1 MSTTNTNAPGNVNT
15 GYRSDGLT
23 TLVWGTGNSINS
35 GYIVVSI
42 DESEKTETYYVE
54 NGTGIEAA
62 RVMLNQGLR
71 WNVTV
76 IDDNSIAPPT
86 FGSTVQLWRHSDQ
99 SSNSN
104 LRVDCIVINNDVRA
118 ARKTEAQRVLQCE
131 RLKLVEGL

>member
-1 MSTTNTNAPGNVNT
+1 MPTTNNTNAPGNVNT

-62 RVMLNQGLR
+62 RVMLNQGRR
-71 WNVTV
+71 WNVTC
-76 IDDNSIAPPT
+76 IDDNSISPPV
-86 FGSTVQLWRHSDQ
+86 FGSTVQLWTHSLQ
-99 SSNSN
+99 SSNAN
-104 LRVDCIVINNDVRA
+104 ALATAVVINNDVRA
-118 ARKTEAQRVLQCE
+118 ARKTEGQRVLQCE
-131 RLKLVEGL
+131 KLTLVDT